1 MQLKHQFRYRLW
13 GMVAGALL
21 GLGAPVGA
29 FVLRVVQT
37 GGWTE
42 AAMQQEIAKHSF
54 FYFYTLYLTPLFFGA
69 LGFVLGLLCDHLSE
83 RAQALNKTLTS
94 VRDLANHDDLTGLYN
109 HRHLFGELSLE
120 IERARRHGQP
130 LCGLMIDVDNFKEIN
145 ERHGH
150 LAGDVVLRECG
161 EIMKH
166 QLRRI
171 DILGRYGG
179 DEFLAILPA
188 TSTER
193 AEAVAERLRVAIS
206 EHLFMVLKNPM
217 HLSVSIGLWELD
229 KTYEVSPEG
238 FIDRA
243 DRALFRAKR
252 TGRNRVC
259 RFIQETEAVT
269 SFRPTRSGDTE
280 LDD

>member
-1 MQLKHQFRYRLW
+1 MGLKHQVRYRLW
-13 GMVAGALL
+13 GTVAGALL
-21 GLGAPVGA
+21 GLGAPAGA
-29 FVLRVVQT
+29 FVLRVMQT

-42 AAMQQEIAKHSF
+42 VAMRQEISDHSF
-54 FYFYTLYLTPLFFGA
+54 FYFYALYLTPFFFGA
-69 LGFVLGLLCDHLSE
+69 LGFVLGLLSDHLSD
-83 RAQALNKTLTS
+83 RAQVLNKTLTS

-109 HRHLFGELSLE
+109 HRHLFGELSKE
-120 IERARRHGQP
+120 IERARRHGQS

-145 ERHGH
+145 DRYGH

-166 QLRRI
+166 HLRRI
-171 DILGRYGG
+171 DVLGRYGG

-188 TSTER
+188 TSAER
-193 AEAVAERLRVAIS
+193 AEAVAERLRLAIS
-206 EHLFMVLKNPM
+206 EHLFIVLKEPVQ
-217 HLSVSIGLWELD
+217 LSVSIGLWELD
-229 KTYEVSPEG
+229 KTYVVTPEG

-243 DRALFRAKR
+243 DRALFAAKH

-259 RFIQETEAVT
+259 KFIQETEAVA

-280 LDD
+280 LED